1 MRSIHL
7 NTNIFLLI
15 LSGICF
21 SGCGAYFHQPM
32 KSNPARI
39 GEETQVLRSLRKL
52 PPPREKLVTAV
63 YKFRDQTGQ
72 YKPMENGA
80 GWSTAVT
87 QGATNILIR
96 ALVES
101 GWFIP
106 IERENVGN
114 LLNERK
120 IIRSSRSQFLQ
131 GQEGQKQSDLPPLL
145 FAGMILEGGIV
156 SYDANV
162 VTGGAGIRY
171 FGTGFS
177 GQYRQDRVTV
187 YLRAIS
193 VSSGEIV
200 KTVYTSKTLLSQA
213 VDGGMFKF
221 VKFKRLLEVETGFTF
236 NEPSELAVTEAIEK
250 AVQTLILEGIQDSL
264 WLAHP
269 SAVKE
274 TGAALAAYQLE
285 KEEMQGTDLLG
296 RKLEKRADKVAVEIA
311 LPGLFYQGEYRG
323 SVVRPGIELGIHYY
337 LKPGITARLNMGYSQ
352 LATADYFSTN
362 ISYIELNG
370 IWNWMPFDKI
380 TPFAF
385 AGIGM
390 IGESKAAPMDFTQL
404 NYAKL
409 NTGLGIEYRI
419 SNFLSATLAFDNNF
433 ILGDGIDGM
442 EHGKYNDYYWRGRVG
457 VKVFLSAK
465 NEPNQ

>member
-1 MRSIHL
+1 MRSFKP
-7 NTNIFLLI
+7 NLI
-15 LSGICF
+15 LLLLVISSLLS
-21 SGCGAYFHQPM
+21 SGCGAYLHQPM

-39 GEETQVLRSLRKL
+39 GEETQVLKSLRKL
-52 PPPREKLVTAV
+52 PPPQEKLVTAV

-96 ALVES
+96 ALKES

-120 IIRSSRSQFLQ
+120 IIRSSRSQFLKGQEDQ
-131 GQEGQKQSDLPPLL
+131 GQNDLPPLL

-162 VTGGAGIRY
+162 LTGGAGIRY
-171 FGTGFS
+171 FGTGIS
-177 GQYRQDRVTV
+177 GQYRQNRVTV

-200 KTVYTSKTLLSQA
+200 KTVYTSKTVLSQA
-213 VDGGMFKF
+213 MDGGMFKF
-221 VKFKRLLEVETGFTF
+221 VKFKRLLEIETGFTF

-250 AVQTLILEGIQDSL
+250 AVQILILEGVQDSL

-269 SAVKE
+269 NAAKE
-274 TGAALAAYQLE
+274 TKAALAAFQLE
-285 KEEMQGTDLLG
+285 KEDMQGTDVLG
-296 RKLEKRADKVAVEIA
+296 RKMEERSDKVAVEVA
-311 LPGLFYQGEYRG
+311 LPGLYYQGEYRG
-323 SVVRPGIELGIHYY
+323 SVVKPGIEMGIQYY
-337 LKPGITARLNMGYSQ
+337 LKPSIAAKLNFGYSQ
-352 LATADYFSTN
+352 LATESYFSTN
-362 ISYIELNG
+362 ISYVELNG
-370 IWNWMPFDKI
+370 IWNWLPFDNI
-380 TPFAF
+380 TPYVF
-385 AGIGM
+385 AGVGM
-390 IGESKAAPMDFTQL
+390 IGESNTAPMDFTAL
-404 NYAKL
+404 KYAKL

-419 SNFLSATLAFDNNF
+419 SQFLSANLSFDNNF
-433 ILGDGIDGM
+433 ILSDGIDGM
-442 EHGKYNDYYWRGRVG
+442 EHGKYNDYYWRGRIG
-457 VKVFLSAK
+457 VKVFINSGK
-465 NEPNQ
+465 

>member
-1 MRSIHL
+1 MRSFNPDLI
-7 NTNIFLLI
+7 IFLLAV
-15 LSGICF
+15 SGLLC
-21 SGCGAYFHQPM
+21 SGCGAYLNQPM
-32 KSNPARI
+32 KSKPARM
-39 GEETQVLRSLRKL
+39 GEETQVLKSLRKL
-52 PPPREKLVTAV
+52 PPPQEKLVTAV

-96 ALVES
+96 ALKES
-101 GWFIP
+101 GWFVP

-120 IIRSSRSQFLQ
+120 IIRSSRSQFLSE
-131 GQEGQKQSDLPPLL
+131 QEGQGQSELPPLL

-162 VTGGAGIRY
+162 MTGGAGIRY

-200 KTVYTSKTLLSQA
+200 KTVYTSKTVLSQA

-250 AVQTLILEGIQDSL
+250 AVQILVLEGIRDNL
-264 WLAHP
+264 WSTHP
-269 SAVKE
+269 NAAKE
-274 TGAALAAYQLE
+274 TQAALAAFQLE
-285 KEEMQGTDLLG
+285 IEDMQNTDVLG
-296 RKLEKRADKVAVEIA
+296 RKMEERSDKVAIEAA
-311 LPGLFYQGEYRG
+311 LSGLFYQGEYRG
-323 SVVRPGIELGIHYY
+323 SVIKPGIEMGIHFYP
-337 LKPGITARLNMGYSQ
+337 KPGLAVKLNFGYSQ
-352 LATADYFSTN
+352 LATEEYFRTN
-362 ISYIELNG
+362 ISYVELNG

-380 TPFAF
+380 MPFAF

-390 IGESKAAPMDFTQL
+390 VGESNTAPMDFSAL
-404 NYAKL
+404 KYAKL
-409 NTGLGIEYRI
+409 NTGIGMEYRI
-419 SNFLSATLAFDNNF
+419 GKLMSANLTFDNNF
-433 ILGDGIDGM
+433 ILSDRIDGM
-442 EHGKYNDYYWRGRVG
+442 EHGKYNDYYWRAKIG
-457 VKVFLSAK
+457 VKVFINSGK
-465 NEPNQ
+465 